1 MSATISDEMAD
12 LGDRRKALLE
22 ELGENPSGI
31 EWCHRHTTL
40 ADDAIKSLFGHMMI
54 EFNNLPP
61 IAVIA
66 TGGFGRR
73 ELAPYSDVDL
83 TVVPDHGPNSRLDD
97 AIKWLFRQ
105 LHDSFAGDMKLKVG
119 YALRYVSDAPGLDAT
134 TLSGLI
140 DGRLVVGSQQ
150 NFDGLI
156 DAIWES
162 FPVAEFI
169 IAKMKEREQQTL
181 RTNDTPYAAQPHL
194 KLGSGGLRCFNTAN
208 WIRASLGEE
217 MIEPSVEYKAILEVR
232 NLLHVAAGKQFDQL
246 TYEKRQSIADVYR
259 KDPFELGSEVAQS
272 LIQVRA
278 RYERTLTHL
287 QDAEFPIS
295 KGVNA
300 VKGTVCVDRGTGFGA
315 AAQGIAL
322 GTQLSLA
329 VSEAKPDLQAD
340 ASPGQL
346 LVAVI
351 AGEPT
356 LRNLDRAGVLEFLL
370 PELTACR
377 TLMPRDM
384 AHEFGVFE
392 HTLRVIRNLDSIPE
406 HGFLGE
412 LKSQLRDLGAL
423 YLAALLHDVG
433 KVDPTQKHS
442 DYGAELAEA
451 VCTRWGLYDSTR
463 ETVCWL
469 VKNHLLLD
477 RTIRMRDV
485 QHPDT
490 AREFAEA
497 VKTPERLAMLA
508 ILTWADASAVS
519 DHAWSQTQ
527 DAFLAELYDRTL
539 EHLLSPQDRSS
550 DPSDYRR
557 RILSRHSGK
566 GVSSEELEEFVN
578 SMPAH
583 YVLSTEPEI
592 VKSHVALAEQA
603 RGGEVIVLLRDFVD
617 MAATEITVCCS
628 DAPRLLTKIL
638 GVLYALDLSIIGIR
652 ASTSEGAKP
661 VAIDTI
667 TASFG
672 RRPIPRATAQR
683 VTTVL
688 TNVLKGQESVD
699 SILRDAGKS
708 PERKQNVLEYNFV
721 PGVPSIIEI
730 RAPRGRGMAYRI
742 ARTLSERGWDIL
754 GARVGQWA
762 GSGAA
767 AFYVAN
773 PSGGQLTEQEVAEA
787 LSTQ

>member
-12 LGDRRKALLE
+12 LGDRRKRLLE
-22 ELGENPSGI
+22 QLAENPSGI
-31 EWCHRHTTL
+31 EWCHRHTRL
-40 ADDAIKSLFGHMMI
+40 ADDAIKSLFDHMMI
-54 EFNNLPP
+54 EFSDLPP

-83 TVVPDHGPNSRLDD
+83 TVVPHHEPNSRLDE

-105 LHDSFAGDMKLKVG
+105 LHDSFSGEMKLKVG

-134 TLSGLI
+134 TLSGLM
-140 DGRLVVGSQQ
+140 DARLVVGSQQ

-181 RTNDTPYAAQPHL
+181 RTNDTPYAAQPQL

-208 WIRASLGEE
+208 WIRASLGEGME
-217 MIEPSVEYKAILEVR
+217 EPSVEYEATLEVR
-232 NLLHVAAGKQFDQL
+232 NLLHIAAGKQFDQL
-246 TYEKRQSIADVYR
+246 TYEKRQSVADIYR
-259 KDPFELGSEVAQS
+259 KDPFELGSEVAHS
-272 LIQVRA
+272 LIQVRS
-278 RYERTLTHL
+278 RYERTLARL

-295 KGVNA
+295 EGVSA
-300 VKGTVCVDRGTGFGA
+300 VNGSVRIVRGTGFGA

-329 VSEAKPDLQAD
+329 VSEAKPDLRAD
-340 ASPGQL
+340 SSPGQL
-346 LVAVI
+346 LMAII

-356 LRNLDRAGVLEFLL
+356 LRNLDRAGVLEFVL

-412 LKSQLRDLGAL
+412 LKAQLRDLGAL

-433 KVDPTQKHS
+433 KVDPTRKHS
-442 DYGAELAEA
+442 DFGAELAEE

-519 DHAWSQTQ
+519 PHAWSQTQ

-566 GVSSEELEEFVN
+566 GVSNEQLEEFVN

-592 VKSHVALAEQA
+592 VKSHVTLAEQA

-628 DAPRLLTKIL
+628 DAPGLLTKIL

-652 ASTSEGAKP
+652 ASTSDGAMP

-672 RRPIPRATAQR
+672 RRPIPRATAGR
-683 VTTVL
+683 VTSVL
-688 TNVLKGQESVD
+688 TNVLNGRESVD

-708 PERKQNVLEYNFV
+708 PDRKQNVLEYNFV

-742 ARTLSERGWDIL
+742 ARTLSERGWDIQ

-767 AFYVAN
+767 AFYVASA
-773 PSGGQLTEQEVAEA
+773 SGEQLSEQEVAEA
-787 LSTQ
+787 LSSQ